1 MCQHYFFK
9 FIKNV
14 WRCGGADLASKPIP
28 QSVRSYT
35 PSTVAASLLAA
46 KKLGAKRSSHG
57 GRGRCRPQG
66 DGYRNDAARAP
77 RRGLLA
83 IVAGVVNGPD
93 GIIARDN
100 ASRITNHSSSQS
112 PLRARP

>member
-1 MCQHYFFK
+1 MWAGRVAACEVFWGLGFRKVPSGAAVLVEPSKMCQHYFFK

-66 DGYRNDAARAP
+66 DGYRNDAAR
-77 RRGLLA
+77 
-83 IVAGVVNGPD
+83 
-93 GIIARDN
+93 
-100 ASRITNHSSSQS
+100 
-112 PLRARP
+112 